1 MQFGTEKCIKMH
13 IGKSGSDILCKDC
26 YVGNWKVDVNTDP
39 DTGKCSQADSFTGNV
54 KMKMKE
60 EQLYLGDVIDSS
72 GSHTKNVQQR
82 RKKGQGVINQ
92 IMEILDST
100 YFGKYYFEV
109 ASVLRESLFLSS
121 LLLNSE
127 AWVNYTEKDIRIL
140 EQCDKML
147 LGKILE
153 CEANTSNALKYLE
166 LGIVPIRFE
175 IMRRKLAFLQYI
187 LKQEKTSMMYK
198 MLEATRENMV
208 KQAGAELCQAQF
220 KQGLAMPTNWVSFL
234 AKLHT

>member
-1 MQFGTEKCIKMH
+1 MNQYINLKTATKRLQFGTEKCIKMH

-82 RKKGQGVINQ
+82 RNKGQGVINQ

-121 LLLNSE
+121 LLLNTE
-127 AWVNYTEKDIRIL
+127 AWVN
-140 EQCDKML
+140 
-147 LGKILE
+147 
-153 CEANTSNALKYLE
+153 
-166 LGIVPIRFE
+166 
-175 IMRRKLAFLQYI
+175 
-187 LKQEKTSMMYK
+187 
-198 MLEATRENMV
+198 
-208 KQAGAELCQAQF
+208 
-220 KQGLAMPTNWVSFL
+220 
-234 AKLHT
+234 

>member
-1 MQFGTEKCIKMH
+1 MH

-82 RKKGQGVINQ
+82 RNKGQGVINQ

-127 AWVNYTEKDIRIL
+127 AWVDYTDKDIRIL
-140 EQCDKML
+140 EQCDEML
-147 LGKILE
+147 LGKIFE
-153 CEANTSNALKYLE
+153 CEANTSKALKYLE
-166 LGIVPIRFE
+166 LGIVPIRYE

-187 LKQEKTSMMYK
+187 LKQEKSSMM
-198 MLEATRENMV
+198 
-208 KQAGAELCQAQF
+208 F
-220 KQGLAMPTNWVSFL
+220 KVL
-234 AKLHT
+234 